1 MKVYQVIGYPKS
13 HYFVKQEEW
22 HEMICWLYQNKIDF
36 LQESCSQHGIG
47 FSLRKNVE
55 WFLLRWL

>member
-13 HYFVKQEEW
+13 HYFVQQTDW
-22 HEMICWLYQNKIDF
+22 VEMITWLNQNKIDF

-47 FSLRKNVE
+47 FSLRSNAA